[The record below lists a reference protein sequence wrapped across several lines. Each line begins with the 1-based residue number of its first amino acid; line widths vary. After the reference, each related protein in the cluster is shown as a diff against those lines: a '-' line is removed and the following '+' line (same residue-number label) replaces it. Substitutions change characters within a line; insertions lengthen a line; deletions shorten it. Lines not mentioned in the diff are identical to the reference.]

1 MAAVRCYLR
10 DGDPLFIRSNLS
22 KLEAGTL
29 TRLAVGDTVRVAR
42 RCRGENKEG
51 GQGIVL
57 AVLPEYFY
65 DVKYVGGVE
74 YGVDACF
81 VEKIKLGSTKRR
93 GGTSRCGT
101 CNSFESECT
110 CQAPSRG
117 GRSAAAAA
125 AAAEEAALAAAKKAS
140 MSSLPSYL
148 RGGGGSPSVSP
159 QSPKEIA
166 VPGGAFRRGRERA
179 HPLKRPRPAGSSQ
192 EAKEREEARPDP
204 PRKQA
209 GGGVPGVPPR
219 VWGGGGGVELKKA
232 AVDDRSSSLQ
242 SGEGGQ
248 GMDVEDDGLPRRKV
262 SHGDTFGSGAVPGG
276 AGESATAAAAEGTE
290 GDQTPPQLS
299 KRYDKDSGGGDDDAE
314 AIWTEHAQGSH
325 DREIPSHG
333 PDAPAKGTLRR
344 GGVVD
349 SSNHDPVEGG
359 VGGVGG
365 GSDGNRRDP
374 GEEEESQPS
383 SSRDVWRPRKKEL
396 VEVARRMAPGMNKLG
411 GTARVVKVDPAT
423 GLVDVR
429 FVVEGGWERNID
441 PVYVRPATLDMNEK
455 RATFGRCVHCGS
467 LRVDCQQE
475 CEYFTSR
482 PRATQQGLYLIEE
495 RSEEDGGVGGSSRGK
510 ERRRAERDQHR
521 RRRRRRHDGRSRAS
535 QEEGGDI
542 DDRERGHA
550 DSQTRRRHL
559 PQDWDEEGEPVP
571 GSSEEEE
578 EEREDGG
585 ADRDSSRGGSD
596 SDGGGT
602 TAPQQ
607 RRRIGRRL
615 AVSSSG
621 SDEGTADDAEVPNRR
636 RLGDRSDGSYAG
648 SQYDDHGHDHDSDID
663 LLYVQPGVRGHG
675 GTLHPRDR
683 RSQRSRGRD
692 SSGGGASDTEQD
704 SGLEQGEEEG
714 EGEMSVSSESGRSGG
729 GDEGGVG
736 GAFLQAEGDEDEL
749 PPDIRDPTRGV
760 KDPGVLQAR
769 LEELLKQMEAG
780 DVTKLEEDVAAA
792 CRCVES
798 ATAPGATSTAALVS
812 SLRADLQDLLDR
824 RDQFGGEGGRR
835 GKKRP
840 RRRASSG
847 GGKERRKRAAARPR
861 AGAIAEEGDDG
872 TSTGWEN
879 NRGGGSGWGRRGA
892 AALRPAPRL
901 NALAGAA
908 AAVVAAVG
916 LLLLLLSPP
925 GITADG
931 AARSAA
937 AAAAA
942 AAGVDVEMET
952 GERAAADDKALRQ
965 LYDRTLAQQLARGG
979 PPVIGAGGG
988 VAAIT
993 GGRSGSAAAGQAEGE
1008 RSGVREREEGRRDF
1022 AGRGGGGGGGGG
1034 GGRGSPGPRPLPVL
1048 MDGVVAAANPRRAA
1062 LSFDTLFAK
1071 TCSAT
1076 TAAVGMNGSSG
1087 RMLEASGVDPCFV
1100 AQDTTCGS
1108 DGGGGSSGDGGEI
1121 ARALGMLPQRMADV
1135 EELARSHGLQDEAE
1149 AEALAE
1155 ECCETMAVVGAKLRR
1170 TLLRAH
1176 SPEAAA
1182 SPSSLGGAGGGGAG
1196 AVGGGQPQHLRPSSS
1211 PHHQEPSSCYSR
1223 SGPVATAV
1231 RRLAEACAPGQGGG
1245 GGGEDDGERD
1255 FPGLSLTAAAAAAVR
1270 PAENPGLGG
1279 GRSALFGACAAL
1291 HVHLLD
1297 WLSLMTAVEE
1307 DEAVV
1312 VGGGKRNG
1320 GPASR
1325 PVGWEEEED
1334 VGGGRGGGGGRGF
1347 LVDFAR
1353 RVLLDL
1359 LFLFEK
1365 RRRLG
1370 PARSGSRRNQAERQQ
1385 EQEALLSKDPSAE
1398 LLCAV
1403 MDTLDGSGASP
1414 VTAAA
1419 AECAAAPGMVAR
1431 VLLER
1436 VLVVAR
1442 VHPPEVDPQG
1452 VVERLWV
1459 GVQRIS
1465 GTLCATAA
1473 AAAAAAAASPPAT
1486 GTMASSTLGAVT
1498 AAAVEGG
1505 QQAGGGGGPDS
1516 RPEAREERRDRSARR
1531 LARRK
1536 TSSSHAASTDPG
1548 LLLSA
1553 AVEAWCLPD
1562 VHGPCRLPGSVL
1574 EGGGTADENEAA
1586 AAAAAAGEGSGYRR
1600 RGRRQEEEDY
1610 ESLSSLI
1617 SMGGCVGVVWPA
1629 LRLVEVLG

>member
-29 TRLAVGDTVRVAR
+29 THLAVGDTVRVAR

-57 AVLPEYFY
+57 AALPEYFY

-93 GGTSRCGT
+93 GGTSRCGR

-110 CQAPSRG
+110 CQAPSRW

-125 AAAEEAALAAAKKAS
+125 AEEEAALAAAKKAS

-148 RGGGGSPSVSP
+148 RGGGGSPSGSP

-166 VPGGAFRRGRERA
+166 VPRGGFRRDRERF
-179 HPLKRPRPAGSSQ
+179 HPLKRPRPTGSSQ

-204 PRKQA
+204 PRQRA

-219 VWGGGGGVELKKA
+219 ACGGGGSVELKKA
-232 AVDDRSSSLQ
+232 AVDDSSSSLQ

-248 GMDVEDDGLPRRKV
+248 GMDVEDDGVARREV
-262 SHGDTFGSGAVPGG
+262 SHGDTVGSEAVQGG
-276 AGESATAAAAEGTE
+276 AGESAATAAADATAAAEGRE

-314 AIWTEHAQGSH
+314 AIWTEHAQGSS
-325 DREIPSHG
+325 DGEVPSQG
-333 PDAPAKGTLRR
+333 PDAAANGTLR
-344 GGVVD
+344 GGGIVD
-349 SSNHDPVEGG
+349 SGNHDPVDGG
-359 VGGVGG
+359 SGGGGGGG

-383 SSRDVWRPRKKEL
+383 SSRDVWRPQKKEL
-396 VEVARRMAPGMNKLG
+396 VEVARRTAPGMNKLG

-429 FVVEGGWERNID
+429 YVVEGGWERNID

-467 LRVDCQQE
+467 LRVDCRQE

-482 PRATQQGLYLIEE
+482 SRAVQQGLYPME
-495 RSEEDGGVGGSSRGK
+495 RSEEDGGLGGSSRGK

-521 RRRRRRHDGRSRAS
+521 RRRRRRHTGRSRAS
-535 QEEGGDI
+535 QEEGGDV

-578 EEREDGG
+578 EEEEREDGG
-585 ADRDSSRGGSD
+585 ADRDSSSSGSD
-596 SDGGGT
+596 SDSAGGI

-621 SDEGTADDAEVPNRR
+621 SDEGTADDAGVPNRR
-636 RLGDRSDGSYAG
+636 RLGDRSDGSDAG
-648 SQYDDHGHDHDSDID
+648 SQYDDDHDDHDSDVD
-663 LLYVQPGVRGHG
+663 LLYVRPGVRGHG
-675 GTLHPRDR
+675 GTLRPRDR
-683 RSQRSRGRD
+683 RSQRRRGRD
-692 SSGGGASDTEQD
+692 GSGGGASVTDQD
-704 SGLEQGEEEG
+704 SGVEQGEEEG

-729 GDEGGVG
+729 GEERGVG

-769 LEELLKQMEAG
+769 LEELLKQMETG
-780 DVTKLEEDVAAA
+780 DVTKLEDDVAAA

-798 ATAPGATSTAALVS
+798 ATAPGASSTTALVS

-824 RDQFGGEGGRR
+824 RDQVRQTGPGGRGGRR

-847 GGKERRKRAAARPR
+847 GRKERRKRAAARPR
-861 AGAIAEEGDDG
+861 AGAIEEEGDDG
-872 TSTGWEN
+872 TSTGGEN
-879 NRGGGSGWGRRGA
+879 DRGGGSGWGRRGA
-892 AALRPAPRL
+892 AALRPALRL

-908 AAVVAAVG
+908 AAAAAAAVVLAAVG
-916 LLLLLLSPP
+916 LLLLLLSTP

-937 AAAAA
+937 S
-942 AAGVDVEMET
+942 AAGVDVEVET
-952 GERAAADDKALRQ
+952 GARAAADDKALRE

-979 PPVIGAGGG
+979 RPLIGAGGG

-993 GGRSGSAAAGQAEGE
+993 GGRPGSAAAGQAEGE
-1008 RSGVREREEGRRDF
+1008 RSGVWEREERRRDL
-1022 AGRGGGGGGGGG
+1022 AGRGGGGGGG

-1048 MDGVVAAANPRRAA
+1048 VDGVVAAANPRRAA

-1076 TAAVGMNGSSG
+1076 TAAVGMDGSSG
-1087 RMLEASGVDPCFV
+1087 HMLEASGVDLCFV
-1100 AQDTTCGS
+1100 ARDATCGS

-1121 ARALGMLPQRMADV
+1121 ARALDMLPQRMADV
-1135 EELARSHGLQDEAE
+1135 EELARSHGLQDEVPFF

-1155 ECCETMAVVGAKLRR
+1155 ECCKTMAVVGAKLRR
-1170 TLLRAH
+1170 TLLRPH

-1196 AVGGGQPQHLRPSSS
+1196 AVGCGQPQHKRPSSS
-1211 PHHQEPSSCYSR
+1211 PQHREPSSCYSR
-1223 SGPVATAV
+1223 SGPVAAAV

-1245 GGGEDDGERD
+1245 GGG
-1255 FPGLSLTAAAAAAVR
+1255 
-1270 PAENPGLGG
+1270 
-1279 GRSALFGACAAL
+1279 
-1291 HVHLLD
+1291 
-1297 WLSLMTAVEE
+1297 
-1307 DEAVV
+1307 
-1312 VGGGKRNG
+1312 
-1320 GPASR
+1320 
-1325 PVGWEEEED
+1325 
-1334 VGGGRGGGGGRGF
+1334 GGGG
-1347 LVDFAR
+1347 
-1353 RVLLDL
+1353 
-1359 LFLFEK
+1359 
-1365 RRRLG
+1365 
-1370 PARSGSRRNQAERQQ
+1370 
-1385 EQEALLSKDPSAE
+1385 
-1398 LLCAV
+1398 
-1403 MDTLDGSGASP
+1403 
-1414 VTAAA
+1414 
-1419 AECAAAPGMVAR
+1419 
-1431 VLLER
+1431 
-1436 VLVVAR
+1436 
-1442 VHPPEVDPQG
+1442 
-1452 VVERLWV
+1452 
-1459 GVQRIS
+1459 
-1465 GTLCATAA
+1465 
-1473 AAAAAAAASPPAT
+1473 
-1486 GTMASSTLGAVT
+1486 
-1498 AAAVEGG
+1498 
-1505 QQAGGGGGPDS
+1505 
-1516 RPEAREERRDRSARR
+1516 ARERDV
-1531 LARRK
+1531 
-1536 TSSSHAASTDPG
+1536 PG
-1548 LLLSA
+1548 
-1553 AVEAWCLPD
+1553 
-1562 VHGPCRLPGSVL
+1562 
-1574 EGGGTADENEAA
+1574 
-1586 AAAAAAGEGSGYRR
+1586 
-1600 RGRRQEEEDY
+1600 
-1610 ESLSSLI
+1610 
-1617 SMGGCVGVVWPA
+1617 
-1629 LRLVEVLG
+1629 